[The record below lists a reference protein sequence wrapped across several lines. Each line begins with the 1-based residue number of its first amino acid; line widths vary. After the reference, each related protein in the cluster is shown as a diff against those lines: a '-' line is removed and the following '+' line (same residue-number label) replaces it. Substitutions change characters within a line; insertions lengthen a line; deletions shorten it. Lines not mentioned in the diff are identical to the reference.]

1 MAIVAEAYDFVIG
14 IDTHA
19 RTHTYAI
26 VNTVTGAR
34 TGCEAFPV
42 RDNGMNRAVAWIH
55 RNSHGNILAAVERT
69 NSYGSNIRR
78 ILTDENI
85 SVTEAKPPRKKARNG
100 IGKTD
105 QIDAIAAAMSVLGQ
119 DIDQLLHPRNDGARV
134 AISVL
139 LAARRR
145 VEQQST
151 ANRNALNAL
160 VRQIDLGI
168 DARKALSDK
177 QVLEIGTWRIRES
190 DTVEQRIARGEAVEL
205 ARAIQRSQL
214 RMKEIRKELSV
225 LDEQLAP
232 DFQSQVG
239 MGPITVAI
247 ILAAYSHPGRVR
259 SESAFAALAG
269 VSHLEASSG
278 NTKRHRLNRGGD
290 RQLNMALDIIIKTR
304 MRFDEATK
312 AYVERRTTEGRT
324 YREIKRCLKRYLA
337 RSIYRQLEKIMA

>member
-1 MAIVAEAYDFVIG
+1 M
-14 IDTHA
+14 
-19 RTHTYAI
+19 
-26 VNTVTGAR
+26 
-34 TGCEAFPV
+34 
-42 RDNGMNRAVAWIH
+42 
-55 RNSHGNILAAVERT
+55 
-69 NSYGSNIRR
+69 
-78 ILTDENI
+78 
-85 SVTEAKPPRKKARNG
+85 TEAKPPRKKARNG
-100 IGKTD
+100 VGKID
-105 QIDAIAAAMSVLGQ
+105 QIVAIAAAMSVLGQ
-119 DIDQLLHPRNDGARV
+119 DVDQLLHPRSDGARV

-151 ANRNALNAL
+151 AGRNALNAL

-177 QVLEIGTWRIRES
+177 QVFEIGNWRIRES
-190 DTVEQRIARGEAVEL
+190 DTVEQRIAHGEAVEL
-205 ARAIQRSQL
+205 ARAIQRSQH
-214 RMKEIRKELSV
+214 RIKEIRKQLSA

-232 DFQSQVG
+232 DLQSQVG
-239 MGPITVAI
+239 MGPITAAI

-269 VSHLEASSG
+269 VSPLEASSG

-304 MRFDEATK
+304 MRFDESTK
-312 AYVERRTTEGRT
+312 AYVERRTAEGRT

-337 RSIYRQLEKIMA
+337 RSLFRQLEKIMA